1 VRAIAGTSLTAEQ
14 RQSLVGLYPD
24 VNTLEC
30 IDSIDAIGMQS
41 HYSCSSINGGGTYT
55 ANALNSFMTNR
66 MNRYYEYANALITGG
81 VQQNGAT
88 TTKLLEVHLTVRKQR
103 PPP

>member
-1 VRAIAGTSLTAEQ
+1 MRAIAGTTLDTEHL
-14 RQSLVGLYPD
+14 QSLEGLYPD
-24 VNTLEC
+24 VTTLTC
-30 IDSIDAIGMQS
+30 VDSIDAIGMQS

-55 ANALNSFMTNR
+55 TEELNRFMKDR
-66 MNRYYEYANALITGG
+66 MDFYYEYANALITGG